1 MSKKMNTIVS
11 TLTVAL
17 FLIILNVLVM
27 LRVIDE
33 YTSQVLTIAGINV
46 IIAVGLNLISGF
58 TGQLALGHAGFM
70 AVGAYT
76 TAALMMKLS
85 LPISLAVIGGALVSA
100 LFGFLIGLPTLRLR
114 GDYLAIVTL
123 GFGEIIR
130 VIMINLPSLT
140 GGPAGLKGI
149 PTFTTDYFWRPV
161 ISFGLVYLVLTL
173 VVVLLNNLLKSSHGA
188 AIISIREDEIAAN
201 AMGINV
207 FYYKI
212 FAFTLSA
219 FIGGLGGALYA
230 PFFGY
235 LSPNM
240 FNFQKSVEFLI
251 IVVLGGMGN
260 LTGTVLAGISLTYLQ
275 EILRFLK
282 DYRLVIYPV
291 ILIIVMIFQPSGIMG
306 LFGNKEFSLTRL
318 VSRLSGKQLSGE
330 QSSDKAGEV

>member
-1 MSKKMNTIVS
+1 MSKKMNTVVSVLIVAS
-11 TLTVAL
+11 I
-17 FLIILNVLVM
+17 LIILNVLVM

-33 YTSQVLTIAGINV
+33 YASQVLTIAGINV
-46 IIAVGLNLISGF
+46 IIALGLNLISGF

-70 AVGAYT
+70 AVGAYDGG
-76 TAALMMKLS
+76 LMMKLH
-85 LPISLAVIGGALVSA
+85 LPTLVAVFGGALMSA
-100 LFGFLIGLPTLRLR
+100 FFGFLIGLPTLRLR

-130 VIMINLPSLT
+130 VLMINLPELT

-149 PTFTTDYFWRPV
+149 PTFTTNFFWRPV
-161 ISFGLVYLVLTL
+161 LSFALVYLTMTL
-173 VVVLLNNLLKSSHGA
+173 VVVLLNNLLNSSHGA

-240 FNFQKSVEFLI
+240 FNFPKVCRVSDHCCFGWDGEPDWD
-251 IVVLGGMGN
+251 GGGRDRSHLSPRNLAFSQRLPSGN
-260 LTGTVLAGISLTYLQ
+260 LPNNLDHRNDLSTF
-275 EILRFLK
+275 R
-282 DYRLVIYPV
+282 DYGLVW
-291 ILIIVMIFQPSGIMG
+291 
-306 LFGNKEFSLTRL
+306 K
-318 VSRLSGKQLSGE
+318 
-330 QSSDKAGEV
+330 